1 MRSIAQTGLPGGQ
14 QALVRAVF
22 VVVGTVAVAAPL
34 AVYLVLGRKAD
45 SMLNGWP
52 PTTRQSCSW
61 YSWPSGLC
69 SSGRAS
75 PACPEVAVAEVI
87 FS

>member
-45 SMLNGWP
+45 RMLNGWREWLAANNAAIMLVVFLAFGSVLI
-52 PTTRQSCSW
+52 RQGIA
-61 YSWPSGLC
+61 GL
-69 SSGRAS
+69 S
-75 PACPEVAVAEVI
+75 
-87 FS
+87 